1 MKMITDFCKIWY
13 CSKPRSVLDSILSF
27 FYFNIMAVAVG
38 TKVLSHAGLDRE
50 ERAKMKLLLPV
61 IA

>member
-1 MKMITDFCKIWY
+1 MVLLKTTV
-13 CSKPRSVLDSILSF
+13 RVLDSILSF